1 MMEGIDWRPLTL
13 SLQLALSATL
23 ILLFIG
29 VPVAFLIFKTKKAAR
44 SVLEAFLNLPLVL
57 PPTVLGFYLLV
68 IFSPMSWFGGLLD
81 SAGIR
86 IAFTYWGLL
95 VASVIYS
102 LPFMVQPIVA
112 GLENLPPSL
121 SEASYTMGKS
131 KWKTMLRIQLPNIR
145 PSVMTGLVLSFAHT
159 MGEFGVVLMIGGNI
173 PGKTRVASLAVWDE
187 VEKLNYGAAH
197 MYSLVLFLI
206 SFAIIFWSSYLNR
219 KSRKHALL

>member
-1 MMEGIDWRPLTL
+1 MIEGIDWRPLTL

-23 ILLFIG
+23 ILLLIG
-29 VPVAFLIFKTKKAAR
+29 VPIAFLIFKTKRTTR
-44 SVLEAFLNLPLVL
+44 SILEAFLSLPLVL

-68 IFSPMSWFGGLLD
+68 IFSPMSGFGGMLD
-81 SAGIR
+81 SLGLK

-102 LPFMVQPIVA
+102 LPFMVQPIIA
-112 GLENLPPSL
+112 GLENLPSSL

-131 KWKTMLRIQLPNIR
+131 KWKTLLKIQLPNIR

-187 VEKLNYGAAH
+187 VEKLNYTAAH
-197 MYSLVLFLI
+197 TYSLVLFVI
-206 SFAIIFWSSYLNR
+206 SFVIIFWSSYLNR
-219 KSRKHALL
+219 KSRKFAQL

>member
-23 ILLFIG
+23 ILLLIG
-29 VPVAFLIFKTKKAAR
+29 VPVAFLIFKTKKVAR

-68 IFSPMSWFGGLLD
+68 IFSPMSGLGGFLD
-81 SAGIR
+81 SIGIK

-112 GLENLPPSL
+112 GLENLPSSL

-131 KWKTMLRIQLPNIR
+131 KWKTMLKIQLPNIR

-187 VEKLNYGAAH
+187 VEKLNYDAAH
-197 MYSLVLFLI
+197 TYSLVLFLI

-219 KSRKHALL
+219 KSRKFAQL